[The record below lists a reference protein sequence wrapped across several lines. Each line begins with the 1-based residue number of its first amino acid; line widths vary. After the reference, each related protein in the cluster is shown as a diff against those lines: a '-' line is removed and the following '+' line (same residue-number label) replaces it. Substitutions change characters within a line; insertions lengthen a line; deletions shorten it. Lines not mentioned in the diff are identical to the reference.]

1 MILLNL
7 ICLTIAIINGA
18 NGRLHRRF
26 SERHGLSKLGTDR
39 LVPNPADTSPRLD
52 QVEASVNDWSPS
64 RLGGVLTIAGV
75 TSGEPINATYT
86 ATNISSNPEA
96 SIGVVGNL
104 DQALKDIVSQSNSG
118 IAQVSG
124 SLAMNSMA
132 VDLLRLNVS
141 KFEDEVK
148 KNISRIDSILNE
160 LGDATSNGL
169 ISDLQTLRSR
179 IEQIQSQLN
188 GVSASGSGSGII
200 KGFTDRISSLG
211 TAVTSLG
218 DRLASLERRTTV
230 DTSSSSSSSS
240 QPLSSDTQLDKS
252 VGAVASL
259 QFVLQSWSGRIALGG
274 AACGLVAL
282 ILASIAMA
290 RIPGK
295 PSEAPAPEAA
305 EEEQVLMEAG
315 EGDNAEQQGEE
326 VYYEGEE
333 QVVEQTQ

>member
-1 MILLNL
+1 MIVLNI
-7 ICLTIAIINGA
+7 ICVTLAIINGVH
-18 NGRLHRRF
+18 GRLHRRF

-52 QVEASVNDWSPS
+52 QVEASVNDWAPS
-64 RLGGVLTIAGV
+64 RTGGVLTIAGV
-75 TSGEPINATYT
+75 TSGEPINATHT
-86 ATNISSNPEA
+86 ATNISSNPEQ

-132 VDLLRLNVS
+132 VDLLRLNIS

-148 KNISRIDSILNE
+148 KNISRIDSVLNE
-160 LGDATSNGL
+160 LGEATSNGL
-169 ISDLQTLRSR
+169 LSDLQTLRSR
-179 IEQIQSQLN
+179 VSQIQSQLN

-200 KGFTDRISSLG
+200 QGFTDRISSLG

-218 DRLASLERRTTV
+218 DRLAALERRTTV
-230 DTSSSSSSSS
+230 DASSSSSP
-240 QPLSSDTQLDKS
+240 QALSSDTQLDKS

-282 ILASIAMA
+282 ILASIAMS

-295 PSEAPAPEAA
+295 PSETAAPEAA

-315 EGDNAEQQGEE
+315 EGENAEQQGEE
-326 VYYEGEE
+326 VYYEGGEE
-333 QVVEQTQ
+333 QGVEEQAQ